1 MNRLLS
7 HASYYDRKG
16 ELYFGGISGIIS
28 IPSSQQLESIPEQVT
43 TYITDIKI
51 KGKSI
56 WDNDRKE
63 NPLRQSV
70 RMNPDDQSLEINFS
84 SLDYH
89 HLQQVRYAYRLG
101 SVDNDWVYLE
111 EGRNSAFY
119 TNLSKGE
126 YVFQVKAT
134 DKNGL
139 WSDKVTEFTIHRLP
153 AFMRHG
159 GHIHYMSS
167 LLLVFYGSCCISIF
181 SGSNRKITGCW

>member
-1 MNRLLS
+1 
-7 HASYYDRKG
+7 
-16 ELYFGGISGIIS
+16 
-28 IPSSQQLESIPEQVT
+28 
-43 TYITDIKI
+43 
-51 KGKSI
+51 
-56 WDNDRKE
+56 
-63 NPLRQSV
+63 
-70 RMNPDDQSLEINFS
+70 MNPDDQSLEINFS

-139 WSDKVTEFTIHRLP
+139 WSDMLFLRIQNL
-153 AFMRHG
+153 
-159 GHIHYMSS
+159 S
-167 LLLVFYGSCCISIF
+167 L
-181 SGSNRKITGCW
+181 

>member
-1 MNRLLS
+1 M
-7 HASYYDRKG
+7 
-16 ELYFGGISGIIS
+16 
-28 IPSSQQLESIPEQVT
+28 T

-119 TNLSKGE
+119 TNLSKE
-126 YVFQVKAT
+126 SMCFK
-134 DKNGL
+134 
-139 WSDKVTEFTIHRLP
+139 
-153 AFMRHG
+153 
-159 GHIHYMSS
+159 
-167 LLLVFYGSCCISIF
+167 
-181 SGSNRKITGCW
+181 

>member
-70 RMNPDDQSLEINFS
+70 RMIPM
-84 SLDYH
+84 
-89 HLQQVRYAYRLG
+89 
-101 SVDNDWVYLE
+101 
-111 EGRNSAFY
+111 
-119 TNLSKGE
+119 T
-126 YVFQVKAT
+126 KAW
-134 DKNGL
+134 KL
-139 WSDKVTEFTIHRLP
+139 IF
-153 AFMRHG
+153 
-159 GHIHYMSS
+159 
-167 LLLVFYGSCCISIF
+167 LLLITIICSRCVMLIDWEASIMT
-181 SGSNRKITGCW
+181 GYIWRKVETRPSTPI